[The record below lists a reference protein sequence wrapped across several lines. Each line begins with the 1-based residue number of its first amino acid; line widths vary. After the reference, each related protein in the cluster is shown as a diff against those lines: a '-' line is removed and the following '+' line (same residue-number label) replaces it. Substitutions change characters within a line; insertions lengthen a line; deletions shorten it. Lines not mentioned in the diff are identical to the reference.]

1 MRQLI
6 PLLLFAICGSVF
18 AQSGTVVRKT
28 DLRDK
33 PFLDAAIVAPIAA
46 NTAIEIQSNK
56 GAWMQVKAANGQVG
70 WIKLLNVRTSGGGTS
85 NSGLGTLGNV
95 IKTGSSGQTV
105 TTGVKGLSAEQ
116 IQQAEPNPA
125 EVDKMES
132 YASSQSDAARA
143 AQQAKLNPQS
153 VAAISSSSS
162 SSNNGG
168 SSTAAPSNGRR
179 P

>member
-6 PLLLFAICGSVF
+6 PLVFILISGSVL

-33 PFLDAAIVAPIAA
+33 PFLDAAVIAPIAA
-46 NTAIEIQSNK
+46 NTPIQIQANK

-70 WIKLLNVRTSGGGTS
+70 WIKLLNVRTGSGGTS
-85 NSGLGTLGNV
+85 SGGSSIALAGKV

-116 IQQAEPNPA
+116 IKNAVPNPA
-125 EVDKMES
+125 EVTKMDN
-132 YASSQSDAARA
+132 YASNHSEATRTAL
-143 AQQAKLNPQS
+143 QAELIPQE
-153 VAAISSSSS
+153 VAALATTSSSSS
-162 SSNNGG
+162 T
-168 SSTAAPSNGRR
+168 STPNNGRR

>member
-6 PLLLFAICGSVF
+6 PLVFILISGSVL

-33 PFLDAAIVAPIAA
+33 PFLDAAIIAPIAA
-46 NTAIEIQSNK
+46 NTPIEIQANK

-70 WIKLLNVRTSGGGTS
+70 WIKLLNVRTNGGGTNSS
-85 NSGLGTLGNV
+85 NLALGNV

-116 IQQAEPNPA
+116 IKQAEPNPA
-125 EVDKMES
+125 EVAKMDS
-132 YASSQSDAARA
+132 YASSQSEATRA
-143 AQQAKLNPQS
+143 ALQAKLIPQE
-153 VAAISSSSS
+153 VAALTTTSSSSTTTN
-162 SSNNGG
+162 SSNE
-168 SSTAAPSNGRR
+168 RR

>member
-6 PLLLFAICGSVF
+6 PLVFVLISGSVL

-33 PFLDAAIVAPIAA
+33 PFLDAAVIAPIAA
-46 NTAIEIQSNK
+46 NTPIQIQTNK

-70 WIKLLNVRTSGGGTS
+70 WIKLLNVRTSGGGT
-85 NSGLGTLGNV
+85 NSSSLALGNV

-116 IQQAEPNPA
+116 IKQAEPNAA
-125 EVDKMES
+125 EVEKMDS
-132 YASSQSDAARA
+132 YASNQSEATRA
-143 AQQAKLNPQS
+143 ALQAKLIPQD
-153 VAAISSSSS
+153 VAALTTTSSS
-162 SSNNGG
+162 
-168 SSTAAPSNGRR
+168 TTTTAPSNGRR

>member
-6 PLLLFAICGSVF
+6 PLVFVLISGSVL

-33 PFLDAAIVAPIAA
+33 PFLDAAVIAPIAA
-46 NTAIEIQSNK
+46 NTPIQIQANK

-70 WIKLLNVRTSGGGTS
+70 WIKLLNVRTSGGGT
-85 NSGLGTLGNV
+85 NSSSLALGNV

-116 IQQAEPNPA
+116 IKQAEPNAA
-125 EVDKMES
+125 EVEKMDS
-132 YASSQSDAARA
+132 YASNQSEATRA
-143 AQQAKLNPQS
+143 ALQAKLIPQD
-153 VAAISSSSS
+153 VAALTTTSSS
-162 SSNNGG
+162 
-168 SSTAAPSNGRR
+168 TTTTAPSNGRR

>member
-1 MRQLI
+1 MR
-6 PLLLFAICGSVF
+6 PLLPLAFVLVSSSVL

-33 PFLDAAIVAPIAA
+33 PFLDAAVIAPIAA
-46 NTAIEIQSNK
+46 NTPIEIQANK

-70 WIKLLNVRTSGGGTS
+70 WIKLLNVRTSGGGT
-85 NSGLGTLGNV
+85 NSSSLALGNV

-116 IQQAEPNPA
+116 IRQAEPNPA
-125 EVDKMES
+125 EVEKMDS
-132 YASSQSDAARA
+132 YASTQSEATRA
-143 AQQAKLNPQS
+143 AVQAKLIPQD
-153 VAAISSSSS
+153 VAALTTSTSSATS
-162 SSNNGG
+162 
-168 SSTAAPSNGRR
+168 APSNGRR